1 MPRYV
6 AKCYFNNANIG
17 VSEIEVSASSI
28 TGAKELLKNV
38 YGARQITNLREIRGN
53 NTSSNDASG
62 YVGLAALAAGAWAFV
77 TFTPW
82 ILMLGGGMAAAW
94 LSQFIVGDTL
104 EDAVEE
110 DKVGKIAIILTL
122 TLLAGGFGF
131 VKGTEIQKWIN
142 TPDAKIQQ
150 TK

>member
-17 VSEIEVSASSI
+17 VSEIEVSASSVS
-28 TGAKELLKNV
+28 GAKEMLKNV
-38 YGARQITNLREIRGN
+38 YGAQQITDLREVRGN
-53 NTSSNDASG
+53 NASSDGSSG
-62 YVGLAALAAGAWAFV
+62 YLLLGVLAGGAWAFV

-82 ILMLGGGMAAAW
+82 ILMLGGGMVAAW
-94 LSQFIVGDTL
+94 LSQFAVGDTL

-110 DKVGKIAIILTL
+110 EKGGKIAIILAL

-131 VKGTEIQKWIN
+131 VKGTEIHKQLN
-142 TPDAKIQQ
+142 VPDAKVQQ